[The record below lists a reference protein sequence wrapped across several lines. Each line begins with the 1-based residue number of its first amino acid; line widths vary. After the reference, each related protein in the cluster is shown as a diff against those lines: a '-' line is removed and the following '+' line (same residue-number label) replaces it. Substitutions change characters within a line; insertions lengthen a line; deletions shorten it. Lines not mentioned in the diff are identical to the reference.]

1 MRKNKFVCARV
12 RNRGSGGSGVE
23 WGGVTSTRCA
33 SALFT
38 ERDMKE
44 TFMLVCVED
53 YEIKSG
59 DDGGLS

>member
-1 MRKNKFVCARV
+1 MCASVCEKQREW
-12 RNRGSGGSGVE
+12 SGGGG
-23 WGGVTSTRCA
+23 GGVTSTRCA

>member
-1 MRKNKFVCARV
+1 MRARV
-12 RNRGSGGSGVE
+12 RNRGSGVE
-23 WGGVTSTRCA
+23 GEGGVTSTRCA

-59 DDGGLS
+59 DDGGLA